1 MAAKGSQPPMVD
13 MKVQMAHMPVPKVQ
27 GFPKD
32 VEETKPRGPATYDA
46 RNPRNGGN
54 FSLFDGGVKN
64 AGPRRTQNYNQ
75 QSGQGYS
82 GPVHPGA
89 RRVQGGPNQQIYDLK
104 HPPYYQIWRYQQ
116 NAGMSQGGSYNRGI
130 QGPKPGCT
138 NTH

>member
-89 RRVQGGPNQQIYDLK
+89 KRVQGGPN
-104 HPPYYQIWRYQQ
+104 QQ